1 MIYKNKYY
9 TVEKRK
15 IKSTKRDIKI
25 LIVKPVKN
33 KKSKEKTPGIIWLHG
48 GGYATGMAEMIFFTR
63 AISLVKKYGAVLI
76 APSYRLSIE
85 EPYPAALEDCYSA
98 LKYLKDNASN
108 LEINSSQIM
117 VGGESAGGGL
127 TVALCLLARDK
138 KEVNIAYQMPL
149 YPMLDNQDTTS
160 SYNNHAPIWNTKRN
174 HKAWSMYLKG
184 VKEITPYASPSRETN
199 YTNLPPAYTFVGDI
213 EPFYQETLTYIENLQ
228 KAGIKAQV
236 DVYKNWFH
244 AYDLFFP
251 FKKEVKKAIAKF
263 EKEFV
268 YATKNYYK
276 EQDK

>member
-1 MIYKNKYY
+1 
-9 TVEKRK
+9 
-15 IKSTKRDIKI
+15 
-25 LIVKPVKN
+25 
-33 KKSKEKTPGIIWLHG
+33 
-48 GGYATGMAEMIFFTR
+48 
-63 AISLVKKYGAVLI
+63 
-76 APSYRLSIE
+76 
-85 EPYPAALEDCYSA
+85 
-98 LKYLKDNASN
+98 
-108 LEINSSQIM
+108 M

-184 VKEITPYASPSRETN
+184 VKEIIPYASPSRETN

-213 EPFYQETLTYIENLQ
+213 ESFYQETLTYVENLQ
-228 KAGIKAQV
+228 KAGIKAYV

-251 FKKEVKKAIAKF
+251 FKKEVKKAISKF
-263 EKEFV
+263 EKEIV
-268 YATKNYYK
+268 YATNNYYK